1 MAPFNPLLPR
11 NLLRLFVAMATLAL
25 VLRLIGP
32 NLVSADRMEREIEA
46 KIAAW
51 TGAKLSISGTPEFA
65 FWPNPQF
72 RFDHARLR
80 NPVIAGGDGSD
91 LLTVERISVG
101 FSPISSLFG
110 TPKLG
115 AIELVRPTLLFHRDE
130 SGALNW
136 HGGNGITRKVG
147 ERGTV
152 TPPDFGTI
160 VVRDGTIVVDD
171 RKRREHYAIASIEGK
186 IDWPT
191 IFSGLDISLQ
201 GIVKGQAASWK
212 LTADDPTKLLDG
224 QDTAVRTSLASD
236 LLKLDFEGAANLSR
250 DAFATGRIKLETPSF
265 GHLLTWQEANFVPAR
280 GMANVT
286 LEGTVTTSGHTAR
299 LDDISL
305 SVQGSNATGAL
316 DVSLPPQSP
325 SRIGG
330 TLAFDRIGLLSLL
343 NSYTQAAFGHDDATP
358 LPTGTV
364 DGIELDLRISSR
376 EAAFEPLMLTDV
388 AAGIRV
394 LDGEA
399 SLDIAEGTLMGGRVS
414 GRITGRGEG
423 LKHGGELR
431 LSLRDVDLGELVG
444 LSGLAG
450 PLPTGRGS
458 ADIDLFTE
466 QRLQEPEKADL
477 TGSFSLN
484 FDQGA
489 LTNFDGPVFER
500 MAQGKTFFDMKEAAG
515 GSFEFTKA
523 TIEGHLDGGIAELT
537 KATFDGSR
545 KTLAVSGTVPF
556 RNGSVAL
563 AGSIVDRDLSDDA
576 IVKPAINFLVGGS
589 WPWPVISPV
598 ALLLEGPAN

>member
-32 NLVSADRMEREIEA
+32 SLVSADRMGREIEA

-80 NPVIAGGDGSD
+80 NPVIAEGEGSD

-136 HGGNGITRKVG
+136 HGGNG
-147 ERGTV
+147 
-152 TPPDFGTI
+152 
-160 VVRDGTIVVDD
+160 VRDGTIVVDD

-191 IFSGLDISLQ
+191 IFSELDISLQ
-201 GIVKGQAASWK
+201 GIVNGQVANWK

-224 QDTAVRTSLASD
+224 HDTAVRTSLASD
-236 LLKLDFEGAANLSR
+236 LLKLDFEGTANLSR

-265 GHLLTWQEANFVPAR
+265 GHLLAWQEANFLPAR
-280 GMANVT
+280 GVANVT

-305 SVQGSNATGAL
+305 SVQGSNATGVL
-316 DVSLPPQSP
+316 DVSLPPRS
-325 SRIGG
+325 SARIGG
-330 TLAFDRIGLLSLL
+330 TLAFDRIDLQTMVKA
-343 NSYTQAAFGHDDATP
+343 YAPPAVDQHDTAP
-358 LPTGTV
+358 PPTGTV

-414 GRITGRGEG
+414 GRIAGRGQG

-515 GSFEFTKA
+515 GSFEFTTA
-523 TIEGHLDGGIAELT
+523 TIEGHMDGGIAELT
-537 KATFDGSR
+537 KATFDGAE

-563 AGSIVDRDLSDDA
+563 AGSIIERDLSDA
-576 IVKPAINFLVGGS
+576 AVVKPAINFLVGGS

-598 ALLLEGPAN
+598 ALLLGSPVN